1 VNQAGEEIINAG
13 HWVEVEFDCMPLRS
27 VTRVDAPLD
36 ASPKLAAK
44 ILRVKAAIEKH
55 GTLNSYYLHQASCT
69 YHLTND
75 PRQGMMH
82 FEFEG
87 VVLTDERDLEARSC
101 DLRVEL
107 RRETCSWLNQSIVDW
122 LAETVQRN
130 VLIEFNRYI
139 SAGDLAKT
147 FARIEQIQQASDEAG
162 GFVGMYL

>member
-1 VNQAGEEIINAG
+1 MQ
-13 HWVEVEFDCMPLRS
+13 
-27 VTRVDAPLD
+27 
-36 ASPKLAAK
+36 
-44 ILRVKAAIEKH
+44 
-55 GTLNSYYLHQASCT
+55 
-69 YHLTND
+69 
-75 PRQGMMH
+75 

-122 LAETVQRN
+122 LPETVQRN

-139 SAGDLAKT
+139 SEGDLSKT
-147 FARIEQIQQASDEAG
+147 VARIEQIQQASDEAG

>member
-1 VNQAGEEIINAG
+1 MSHAGSEIESAG
-13 HWVEVEFDCMPLRS
+13 HWVEVEFDCMPLRT
-27 VTRVDAPLD
+27 VPRVDVPLD
-36 ASPKLAAK
+36 ASPKLAGK
-44 ILRVKAAIEKH
+44 ILRVKTAIEKH

-75 PRQGMMH
+75 PSQGMMQ

-139 SAGDLAKT
+139 SEGDLSKT
-147 FARIEQIQQASDEAG
+147 VARIEQIQQASDEAG